1 MLFATFIN
9 FLCFNVIFVE
19 IILRGGQRDILRL
32 HRSCVSHVSLS
43 CDDVGFVFWQQDIWS
58 LNVESFIGWSA
69 IYCCLTWM
77 LIQIAKKL
85 LHLDFDSKP
94 TAGMALQILTP
105 NHFLFYE
112 PALSRCQI
120 NGTEML
126 RVNLSAC
133 FELKTRTASTTAIK
147 RNTSWDGLLRFGAIS
162 QDQRV
167 AKTNSL

>member
-1 MLFATFIN
+1 
-9 FLCFNVIFVE
+9 
-19 IILRGGQRDILRL
+19 
-32 HRSCVSHVSLS
+32 
-43 CDDVGFVFWQQDIWS
+43 
-58 LNVESFIGWSA
+58 
-69 IYCCLTWM
+69 M

-147 RNTSWDGLLRFGAIS
+147 RNTSWDGLLRFRAIS

-167 AKTNSL
+167 AKTNSLYKECSRLLSKFVNWLSKFVDLS

>member
-1 MLFATFIN
+1 
-9 FLCFNVIFVE
+9 
-19 IILRGGQRDILRL
+19 
-32 HRSCVSHVSLS
+32 
-43 CDDVGFVFWQQDIWS
+43 
-58 LNVESFIGWSA
+58 
-69 IYCCLTWM
+69 M

-147 RNTSWDGLLRFGAIS
+147 RNTSWDGLFRFRAIS

-167 AKTNSL
+167 AKTNRFNKNDVVCCLYLAND